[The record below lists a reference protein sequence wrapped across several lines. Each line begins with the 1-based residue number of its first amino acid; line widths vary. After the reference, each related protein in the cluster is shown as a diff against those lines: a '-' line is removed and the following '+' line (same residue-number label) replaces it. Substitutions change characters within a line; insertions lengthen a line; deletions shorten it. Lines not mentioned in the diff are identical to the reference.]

1 MDNLE
6 ELHKSLLEILDDFD
20 IFCKENNIEYS
31 LAYGTLL
38 GVVRHKGFI
47 PWDDDLDVM
56 MTRENYKKF
65 LLVFKNNEK
74 YTLQKEQVD
83 FPLYFSKLRKNKITF
98 IENIKYRKPY
108 RNIHQGVFIDIFPVD
123 KVSKKSVSRLLQII
137 FSNILISQSL
147 FLRGYQTKNIFKH
160 LFMFASALFIP
171 CRKAM
176 FRFIEKFNLN
186 TDYDYYCS
194 FFGETKKILI
204 NRDWMNLLERREFNG
219 GGYTCMTNPEKYLE
233 LAYGDWKKL
242 PSEEER
248 IAKLHA
254 KIFDLNK
261 DYKEFIK

>member
-1 MDNLE
+1 MKNIE
-6 ELHKSLLEILDDFD
+6 KLHKVLFEMLNDFD
-20 IFCKENNIEYS
+20 IFCRENNIEYS

-38 GVVRHKGFI
+38 GAVRHKGFI

-65 LLVFKNNEK
+65 LSLFSNNEK

-83 FPLYFSKLRKNKITF
+83 YPLYFSKLRKNKTAF

-108 RNIHQGVFIDIFPVD
+108 RNIHQGIFIDIFPAD
-123 KVSKKSVSRLLQII
+123 KVSKNPISRFIQTI
-137 FSNILISQSL
+137 FSNILISQAL
-147 FLRGYQTKNIFKH
+147 FLRGYQTKNMLKH

-219 GGYTCMTNPEKYLE
+219 GGYTCMTSPEKYLE

-248 IAKLHA
+248 TAKLHA
-254 KIFDLNK
+254 RIFDLHES
-261 DYKEFIK
+261 YEEFLK